1 MSMSEFSRS
10 SPDGQPSAL
19 SVAFGRCFIG
29 LLIACGLLV
38 IFVPLLLTL
47 YLSVFDEKL
56 ILFPPRGYTL
66 SWYGAILPNFGG
78 AVAITVELAAA
89 SVVGS
94 LLIGVPAGIALSR
107 YRLRGIGVVSALLL
121 APLTVPGIALGLA
134 IYLFLVLIEI
144 ATSWPLTGSLFG
156 LALAH
161 LLITTP
167 WVVRL
172 SLASLTNHDRAAE
185 EAATSLGAKPLTVI
199 WRVTLPAMRQG
210 IIAAGLFAFI
220 ASFGN
225 LEMALFLVAPGVT
238 TLPVAVLQYLEYHI
252 DPLVASVAVAQMVL
266 VGVVL
271 MVLDRFVRLGQVV
284 R

>member
-1 MSMSEFSRS
+1 MLAR
-10 SPDGQPSAL
+10 
-19 SVAFGRCFIG
+19 VAVRLVIG
-29 LLIACGLLV
+29 CGLLV
-38 IFVPLLLTL
+38 IFVPMLLTL

-66 SWYGAILPNFGG
+66 AWYGAIWPNFGD
-78 AVAITVELAAA
+78 AVAVTLELAAA
-89 SVVGS
+89 AVVGS
-94 LLIGVPAGIALSR
+94 LLIGVPAGIGLAR
-107 YRLRGIGVVSALLL
+107 YRLRGVGVVSALLL

-134 IYLFLVLIEI
+134 IYLFLVLVEV
-144 ATSWPLTGSLFG
+144 ATGWPLTGSLVG
-156 LALAH
+156 LVLAH
-161 LLITTP
+161 LLVTTP

-172 SLASLTNHDRAAE
+172 SLAALTNHERAAE
-185 EAATSLGAKPLTVI
+185 EAATSLGARPLTVI

-210 IIAAGLFAFI
+210 IIAAGLFAFVF
-220 ASFGN
+220 SFGN

-252 DPLVASVAVAQMVL
+252 DPLVAAVAVAQMAL
-266 VGVVL
+266 VGVML

>member
-1 MSMSEFSRS
+1 MSSIPRPPSNLS
-10 SPDGQPSAL
+10 AILGQSCIWAL
-19 SVAFGRCFIG
+19 IV
-29 LLIACGLLV
+29 CGLLV
-38 IFVPLLLTL
+38 IFVPMLLTL
-47 YLSVFDEKL
+47 YLSVFNEKL

-78 AVAITVELAAA
+78 AVAITLELAFA
-89 SVVGS
+89 SVIGS

-107 YRLRGIGVVSALLL
+107 YRLRGMGIVSALLL

-144 ATSWPLTGSLFG
+144 ETTWPLTGSLLG
-156 LALAH
+156 LVLAH
-161 LLITTP
+161 LLVTTP

-172 SLASLTNHDRAAE
+172 SLAALTNHDRAAE

-266 VGVVL
+266 VGVMLV
-271 MVLDRFVRLGQVV
+271 VLDQFIRLGQVV

>member
-1 MSMSEFSRS
+1 MSLAIARS
-10 SPDGQPSAL
+10 TPPKSAGHASAVL
-19 SVAFGRCFIG
+19 ARVAVRLVIG
-29 LLIACGLLV
+29 CGLLV
-38 IFVPLLLTL
+38 IFVPMLLTL

-66 SWYGAILPNFGG
+66 AWYGAIWPNFGD
-78 AVAITVELAAA
+78 AVAVTLELAAA
-89 SVVGS
+89 AVVGS
-94 LLIGVPAGIALSR
+94 LLIGVPAGIGLAR
-107 YRLRGIGVVSALLL
+107 YRLRGVGVVSALLL

-134 IYLFLVLIEI
+134 IYLFLVLVEV
-144 ATSWPLTGSLFG
+144 ATGWPLTGSLVG
-156 LALAH
+156 LVLAH
-161 LLITTP
+161 LLVTTP

-172 SLASLTNHDRAAE
+172 SLAALTNHERAAE
-185 EAATSLGAKPLTVI
+185 EAATSLGARPLTVI

-210 IIAAGLFAFI
+210 IIAAGLFAFVF
-220 ASFGN
+220 SFGN

-252 DPLVASVAVAQMVL
+252 DPLVAAVAVAQMAL
-266 VGVVL
+266 VGVML

>member
-1 MSMSEFSRS
+1 MSSIPRPPSNLSAIF
-10 SPDGQPSAL
+10 GQSCIWAL
-19 SVAFGRCFIG
+19 IV
-29 LLIACGLLV
+29 CGLLV
-38 IFVPLLLTL
+38 IFVPMLLTL
-47 YLSVFDEKL
+47 YLSVFNEKL

-78 AVAITVELAAA
+78 AVAITVELAIF

-107 YRLRGIGVVSALLL
+107 YRLRGMGFVSALLL

-144 ATSWPLTGSLFG
+144 ETSWPLTGSLLG
-156 LALAH
+156 LVLAH
-161 LLITTP
+161 LLVTTP

-172 SLASLTNHDRAAE
+172 SLAALTNHDRAAE

-266 VGVVL
+266 VGVMLV
-271 MVLDRFVRLGQVV
+271 VLDRFIRLGQVV